1 MGDDDEVPAGFTSPP
16 CLLHELDPA
25 FRNPGPDP
33 QRRAD
38 VLRWRK
44 AERQWLIEQ
53 RLAVPPAA
61 RKAKSE
67 VIAQRLDALLGDP
80 AGRVVSAYFPFR
92 GEPELR
98 SWLESIALRGGR
110 GALPVVV
117 RKQAPMVFRGWRRGE
132 ALVPGVWNIPIPAAG
147 EEVIPDVVI
156 APLVGFDRQGYRLGY
171 GGGFFD
177 RTLAALPRRP
187 LVIGVGYASQEIAT
201 LYPLPHDIAMSA
213 IVTEDETFSAPPA

>member
-1 MGDDDEVPAGFTSPP
+1 MQDDDETPAGFASPP

-33 QRRAD
+33 QQRAD

-44 AERQWLIEQ
+44 AERQWLIQQ
-53 RLAVPPAA
+53 RVALPVAE
-61 RKAKSE
+61 RRAKS
-67 VIAQRLDALLGDP
+67 VTIAAGLDALIGDP

-98 SWLESIALRGGR
+98 GWLESLAERGAR
-110 GALPVVV
+110 TALPVVV
-117 RKQAPMVFRGWRRGE
+117 QKGAPLIFRGWRRGE
-132 ALVPGVWNIPIPAAG
+132 ALAPGVWNIPVPVAG
-147 EEVIPDVVI
+147 DIMIPDVVI
-156 APLVGFDRQGYRLGY
+156 APLVGFDRRGFRLGY

-187 LVIGVGYASQEIAT
+187 LVIGVGYAQQELAT
-201 LYPLPHDIAMSA
+201 IYPLPHDIAMGA
-213 IVTEDETFSAPPA
+213 IVTEAGRFAAP